1 MRVLVWMKAV
11 LASMALVLASGQVA
25 AQGAVLKVGS
35 TPTGVPFTFLD
46 TKTNTIQGIMVDLIR
61 EVAKDAGFRVEVEG
75 MPFATL
81 IPSLTGNKID
91 IIAAAMYIT
100 PPRLEVINF
109 SNPIYTYGE
118 GLIVPKKDT
127 KAYAKLEDLKGM
139 IVGAQKGTAYV
150 EPLQKSGLF
159 PEVKIYDNIP
169 AILADVNAGRIGAG
183 FADKPIAAYN
193 LQQGLFPETR
203 VVNTYTST
211 LTGSVGIGVRKA
223 DAELLKRINASL
235 DKLQKDGTIK
245 RILAKWGQE

>member
-1 MRVLVWMKAV
+1 MRVLAWIKAV

>member
-1 MRVLVWMKAV
+1 MRLIDTLKSLITTIAIVTTMTPAI
-11 LASMALVLASGQVA
+11 
-25 AQGAVLKVGS
+25 AQDKVLKVGS

-61 EVAKDAGFRVEVEG
+61 EVANDAGLKVEVEG
-75 MPFATL
+75 MAFATL

-118 GLIVPKKDT
+118 GLIVSKKDT
-127 KAYAKLEDLKGM
+127 KSYTKLEDLKGM
-139 IVGAQKGTAYV
+139 VVGAQKGTAYV

-159 PEVKIYDNIP
+159 QEVKIYDNIP
-169 AILADVNAGRIGAG
+169 SILADVNAGRINAG

-203 VVNTYTST
+203 IVNSYVST
-211 LTGSVGIGVRKA
+211 LTGSVGIGVRKS
-223 DAELLKRINASL
+223 DAELLKKINASL
-235 DKLQKDGTIK
+235 DKLQKNGTVK

>member
-1 MRVLVWMKAV
+1 MRVLVWIKAV